1 MQLLLQGEGGRGW
14 GSPNS
19 ALWGDHACWKVEL
32 AIVMILSTELQLS
45 RNIIIMTNII
55 FIIIRLSRNII
66 FTNAS
71 RHSLTLAYTNTTIIA
86 TTSFPVTWPLFA
98 VRSTMMMTGYLKFK
112 SEKQSQR
119 WLFLRAW
126 RPTQQ
131 MSKSRWMTV
140 RYMLIRS
147 HSEFHELIIL
157 NGCMPT
163 NDELYIF
170 QMWQSGSQMFYRQV
184 AATSNQCPPLASDAH
199 LLQVDHITIKI
210 IKSDL

>member
-32 AIVMILSTELQLS
+32 AIVMIISTELQLS
-45 RNIIIMTNII
+45 RNIIIINIIMTNII
-55 FIIIRLSRNII
+55 IIIIQLSRNII
-66 FTNAS
+66 FMIAS

-98 VRSTMMMTGYLKFK
+98 VRSTMMMTSYLKFK

-147 HSEFHELIIL
+147 HSEFHGLIIL
-157 NGCMPT
+157 TAVCQKKWWFVHISNVTIWEPNVLSAGCG
-163 NDELYIF
+163 N
-170 QMWQSGSQMFYRQV
+170 
-184 AATSNQCPPLASDAH
+184 
-199 LLQVDHITIKI
+199 
-210 IKSDL
+210 